1 MNQSPISL
9 LLLLVLSLSLSI
21 GTTCA
26 QEKPKRKQ
34 PTFSWSKPV
43 PREQLTRMG
52 LPEQLVHRTFKSP
65 SMGIEVGY
73 FIYLPSAYE
82 KDSERAFPVVFH
94 LHGGRP
100 GGEGKS
106 IKLASFV
113 HEAIESEK
121 IQPTI
126 YVWPNGGPM
135 SWYNYPQ
142 IENGQGED
150 VFVKELIP
158 HIRETYR
165 TRELAIEGFSQGG
178 RGTTRIMFRHP
189 ELFVSA
195 APGGSGYEPEKRIQE
210 NDGAESERVVF
221 ASGYNAWDLATEYA
235 GRPDKDKLPILIWVG
250 TKCFNYE
257 FNLKFSEYLESL
269 EIPHDL
275 LVVEEVDHSAVR
287 TYEKKG
293 DELMQFHQQSFAA
306 PE

>member
-1 MNQSPISL
+1 MKKFPIGLSSL
-9 LLLLVLSLSLSI
+9 LVVLLSI
-21 GTTCA
+21 GSA
-26 QEKPKRKQ
+26 SAKEKAKKKQ
-34 PTFSWSKPV
+34 PGFSWSQPI
-43 PREQLTRMG
+43 PREQLEKMG
-52 LPEQLVHRTFKSP
+52 LPEQLTHRTFTSP
-65 SMGIEVGY
+65 SMNLEVGY
-73 FIYLPSAYE
+73 FIYLPDAYS
-82 KDSERAFPVVFH
+82 SEPQREFPVVFH

-113 HEAIESEK
+113 HEATETEK

-178 RGTTRIMFRHP
+178 RGTTRILFRHP

-210 NDGAESERVVF
+210 NNGAESERVVF

-235 GRPDKDKLPILIWVG
+235 KRPDKAQLPVLIWVG

-257 FNLKFSEYLESL
+257 FNLKFSDYLESL
-269 EIPHDL
+269 EIPHEL
-275 LVVEEVDHSAVR
+275 LVIEGVDHSAVR
-287 TYEKKG
+287 SYEKKG
-293 DELMQFHQQSFAA
+293 DELMKFHQQSFAA
-306 PE
+306 PK